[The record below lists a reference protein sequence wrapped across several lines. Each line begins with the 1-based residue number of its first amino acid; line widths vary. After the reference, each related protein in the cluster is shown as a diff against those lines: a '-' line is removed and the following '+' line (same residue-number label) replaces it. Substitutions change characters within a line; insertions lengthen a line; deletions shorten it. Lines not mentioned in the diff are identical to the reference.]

1 MSAPPA
7 ARDGAQA
14 QAMQVRLPGVQG
26 RASLDGAPLHPLRR
40 LRLPP
45 ANKMKVHCSRH
56 VQAFT
61 HTHTTSSPTACNTR
75 SNLKTTFWCMKP
87 VATLQTTPPPAA
99 PGPNG
104 KHHGADPY
112 SKQASSRPRA
122 QSSEKL
128 SVSSLHLER
137 SHCSLAPH
145 SQSLSKEFLRFE

>member
-61 HTHTTSSPTACNTR
+61 HTHALPAGLPQSKNTGSTLTAYMYMSAYASAETVPMH
-75 SNLKTTFWCMKP
+75 LP
-87 VATLQTTPPPAA
+87 LQTELWLDPHCLKPA
-99 PGPNG
+99 
-104 KHHGADPY
+104 
-112 SKQASSRPRA
+112 
-122 QSSEKL
+122 
-128 SVSSLHLER
+128 
-137 SHCSLAPH
+137 
-145 SQSLSKEFLRFE
+145 